1 MTKLL
6 IAEPKVQVSLELTGF
21 PQLGLKSIKELQM
34 ALKSS
39 IADAILTTLEDQE
52 TLPGGEV
59 SLGFQIA
66 FADQNLKTYLN

>member
-6 IAEPKVQVSLELTGF
+6 IATPKVQVSLELSGF
-21 PQLGLKSIKELQM
+21 PQLGFKPIQELQM